1 MIRRKASIVYMFSW
15 LWRQKWGRCG
25 SESTETTY
33 WWETPQNKDF
43 FETTERFPRAGKR
56 NIRKAESSWDRRSR
70 P

>member
-1 MIRRKASIVYMFSW
+1 MGKVWVRKHRNNILV
-15 LWRQKWGRCG
+15 GN
-25 SESTETTY
+25 
-33 WWETPQNKDF
+33 PQNKDF